1 MRWRRL
7 TTPARCENDR
17 MTAVEVRGLT
27 RIYRTG
33 KRRRSKEEVVALDGV
48 DLQIAPGEVH
58 GLLGPNGAGKT
69 TLVKI
74 LSTVLLP
81 TSGSASVMGFD
92 VVEETDA
99 VRETIGIVFGGERGL
114 YLRLTPRRILRYWA
128 ALYKLPDDV
137 GRRRSEELIQRVG
150 LSEWADRR
158 VETFSRGMKQRLH
171 LARGLIADPPV
182 LFLDEPTTGMDPVSA
197 HDFRGLVADLRAEG
211 RTVLLTTHNMAEAE
225 AVCDRITLI
234 DQGTILGTKTPATVA
249 EWLGSFERVE
259 ADDVPGEVAEQIRNL
274 EGVTSVDAEGGSILV
289 QTTSSD
295 AVRESLELLV
305 GAGVT
310 ALKTSQPSL
319 EEVYLHVFGRER
331 GMTV

>member
-1 MRWRRL
+1 MM
-7 TTPARCENDR
+7 ARCKHES
-17 MTAVEVRGLT
+17 MPAVEVRGLT
-27 RIYRTG
+27 RIYHTG
-33 KRRRSKEEVVALDGV
+33 KRRRSKEEVVALDRV
-48 DLQIAPGEVH
+48 DFKIETGEVH

-92 VVEETDA
+92 VVEETDE
-99 VRETIGIVFGGERGL
+99 VRKRIGIVFGGERGL

-128 ALYKLPDDV
+128 ALYKLPDGV
-137 GRRRSEELIQRVG
+137 GIRRTEELIERVG

-197 HDFRGLVADLRAEG
+197 HDFRGLVADLQAEG
-211 RTVLLTTHNMAEAE
+211 RTVLLTTHDMAEAE

-234 DQGTILGTKTPATVA
+234 DQGTILGTKTRATVA

-259 ADDVPGEVAEQIRNL
+259 AEDVPPATVEKIRGL
-274 EGVTSVDAEGGSILV
+274 EGVTSVDADGGAILI
-289 QTTSSD
+289 QTSTSD
-295 AVRESLELLV
+295 AVRESLEVLV
-305 GAGVT
+305 RAGVT
-310 ALKTSQPSL
+310 RLKTSQPSL
-319 EEVYLHVFGRER
+319 QEVYLHVFGRER
-331 GMTV
+331 GMSV